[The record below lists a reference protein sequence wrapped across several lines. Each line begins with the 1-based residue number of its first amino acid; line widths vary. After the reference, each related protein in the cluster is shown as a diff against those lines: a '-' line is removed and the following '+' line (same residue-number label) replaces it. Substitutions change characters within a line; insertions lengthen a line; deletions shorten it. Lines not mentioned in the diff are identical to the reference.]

1 MKTRLAWNGSNEAQ
15 RQADEA
21 FARLK
26 ASQSKPQKK
35 SGKRGGKRRR
45 PRQRYRTYAEYLKSP
60 QWRKKRRKAL
70 ELHGSK
76 CGVCGSTERLEVHHL
91 HYRTL
96 FRESPKDDLRVL
108 CHDCHANVHEEAG
121 AVDGLSAAFRRLVRG
136 F

>member
-1 MKTRLAWNGSNEAQ
+1 MKTRLIWNGSNEAQ

-26 ASQSKPQKK
+26 ASQTSTKP
-35 SGKRGGKRRR
+35 GKRSRKRRNA
-45 PRQRYRTYAEYLKSP
+45 RQFVGTYAEYLKSP

-96 FRESPKDDLRVL
+96 FRESPRDDLRVL
-108 CHDCHANVHEEAG
+108 CHDCHALHHEDKG
-121 AVDGLSAAFRRLVRG
+121 AVDALSAAFRQMVRE